1 MEPSNN
7 MSCPWH
13 FILEFEVV
21 WNPTSKSILY
31 VLPGTTMLSN
41 LRPCGVINVL
51 VLAISLQKGAL
62 ITTLWSLS
70 VDKMGFDYEKTQQ

>member
-1 MEPSNN
+1 
-7 MSCPWH
+7 
-13 FILEFEVV
+13 
-21 WNPTSKSILY
+21 
-31 VLPGTTMLSN
+31 MLSN